1 MMVLVAAMAVAV
13 VVVVVVLVVVMMVA
27 MFAVLVAAFNS
38 ANMTETRP
46 KRKSLAALCVCL

>member
-1 MMVLVAAMAVAV
+1 MMVLVAAMAVA
-13 VVVVVVLVVVMMVA
+13 VVVVVLVVVMMVA